1 MIPSVNIGLP
11 RSHHMPAAIH
21 PRVKPTSQFSEKCLL
36 FSDAA
41 CNFVDT
47 SSTKHKPLQLHIEH
61 VKQNTVPNFRI
72 KRVKIQLQENA
83 SWMRNHSTGTVH
95 VKRRRTKIE
104 RKTQY
109 FTRCACNNPDTN
121 QQFRFS
127 IHLCKMKFSKMFI
140 SCKLRT
146 LFTILATTPTQT
158 TPTTKNN
165 YYTV

>member
-1 MIPSVNIGLP
+1 
-11 RSHHMPAAIH
+11 MPAAIH

-95 VKRRRTKIE
+95 VKRRQTKIE
-104 RKTQY
+104 KKL
-109 FTRCACNNPDTN
+109 NISPDV
-121 QQFRFS
+121 
-127 IHLCKMKFSKMFI
+127 H
-140 SCKLRT
+140 
-146 LFTILATTPTQT
+146 ATTPI
-158 TPTTKNN
+158 PISSFDFLSIYAK
-165 YYTV
+165 